1 MRVTVTL
8 SSSTP
13 LSSFYASRIRRAIR
27 QTLNLIPN
35 KAKNPLKKQKGR
47 LIISVAL
54 VGEQTIKNLNRTY
67 RKKDK
72 PTDVLSFSRLEN
84 LPPNQPHFEIG
95 DLIICLPVAKK
106 QAKEYQQS
114 LGREL
119 ERLTVHGTLH
129 LFGYDHEKSK
139 NDERIMFR
147 LQDKIL
153 NQLSSKHLKT

>member
-8 SSSTP
+8 SSSP
-13 LSSFYASRIRRAIR
+13 PISRFYAHRIRQAIR
-27 QTLNLIPN
+27 LTLSHIP
-35 KAKNPLKKQKGR
+35 KTVTHPLRKQKGR

-54 VGEQTIKNLNRTY
+54 VGIPMMRKLNRTY

-72 PTDVLSFSRLEN
+72 PTDVLSFSRLDD
-84 LPPNQPHFEIG
+84 LLPNQPQIEIG
-95 DLIICLPVAKK
+95 DLIICLPVAKR
-106 QAKEYQQS
+106 QAREYQET

-139 NDERIMFR
+139 KEECIMFR

-153 NQLSSKHLKT
+153 HKLSSKHLKT